1 MEYKVLSIKT
11 KELFNELKDYGIKDV
26 LKNIIDDKQTDEDL
40 KNTTKYYMYWLE
52 KSDTIDDPETTEYN
66 DYNEDQLGKI

>member
-1 MEYKVLSIKT
+1 MEYKILSIKT

-26 LKNIIDDKQTDEDL
+26 LKNIIDDKQADEDL
-40 KNTTKYYMYWLE
+40 KNTAKYYMYWLE
-52 KSDTIDDPETTEYN
+52 KNDTIDDPEITKYN

>member
-11 KELFNELKDYGIKDV
+11 KELFNKLNDYGIKDA
-26 LKNIIDDKQTDEDL
+26 LKNVIDDKQADEDL
-40 KNTTKYYMYWLE
+40 KNTAKYYMYWLE
-52 KSDTIDDPETTEYN
+52 KSDTIDDPEITKYN

>member
-1 MEYKVLSIKT
+1 MEYKILSIKT

-52 KSDTIDDPETTEYN
+52 KSDTIDDPEITKYN
-66 DYNEDQLGKI
+66 DYDEDQLGKI